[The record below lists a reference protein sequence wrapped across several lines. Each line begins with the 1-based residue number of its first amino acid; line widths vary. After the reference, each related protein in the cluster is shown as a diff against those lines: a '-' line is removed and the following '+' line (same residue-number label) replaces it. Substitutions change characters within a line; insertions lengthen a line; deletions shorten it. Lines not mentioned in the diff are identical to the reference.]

1 MEKFKD
7 VCSWDVNGWLNHLC
21 HFIYTK
27 LSPIAMLGGPPEL
40 KDVDWLSSDSLDWSL
55 TLKIHDKHLLGSIEH
70 FDYQRVDSKDAKE
83 QEYQY
88 YFPFVLTMRLIV
100 TPFKSIFLTRNYNL
114 SHFTIIEVNRVF

>member
-1 MEKFKD
+1 MLTT
-7 VCSWDVNGWLNHLC
+7 S
-21 HFIYTK
+21 Y
-27 LSPIAMLGGPPEL
+27 PIALFIRTTTIAFVAAILPVMMGSMRIG
-40 KDVDWLSSDSLDWSL
+40 SL
-55 TLKIHDKHLLGSIEH
+55 TLKIHDLHLLGSIEH